1 MQDILLSTPCQDWPF
16 DAELLRRYDRPGPRY
31 TSYPTAPNFH
41 SGFGAP
47 EYARVATDSN
57 VGAFSRQLS
66 LDADSRDCRNP

>member
-1 MQDILLSTPCQDWPF
+1 MQ
-16 DAELLRRYDRPGPRY
+16 AEQIVWDQALIEKYNYSGPRY

-66 LDADSRDCRNP
+66 LYAQIPYCRNPCF